1 MSQIYWSFFYFAVL
15 VLWIGGAIAAI
26 VRLSRRDH
34 APVWAI
40 VLIAIAMFVLPVVTA
55 VYWLVA
61 AVLRLSGGG
70 QRADESPASTNGG
83 GAWPPPNA
91 GASTPHG

>member
-15 VLWIGGAIAAI
+15 VLWIGGTIAAI

-61 AVLRLSGGG
+61 AALRLSGGG
-70 QRADESPASTNGG
+70 QRAHELPAST
-83 GAWPPPNA
+83 ASASWPPPNA
-91 GASTPHG
+91 GASTPHE

>member
-1 MSQIYWSFFYFAVL
+1 MSQIYWSFFFFEVL
-15 VLWIGGAIAAI
+15 ASWLGGTIAAI

-61 AVLRLSGGG
+61 AVLRLSRGGE
-70 QRADESPASTNGG
+70 QQADASPASTSSA
-83 GAWPPPNA
+83 AWPPPNA
-91 GASTPHG
+91 GTSAAHD

>member
-61 AVLRLSGGG
+61 AVLRLSRGG
-70 QRADESPASTNGG
+70 QQRTDASPASTAAA
-83 GAWPPPNA
+83 AWPPPTA
-91 GASTPHG
+91 GASAPHG